1 MIKKFVNKLF
11 YSFRK
16 IKKITYC
23 IITIIFS
30 FEYNEHTKYYILN
43 NIMFQLIV
51 LLFIYFHK

>member
-30 FEYNEHTKYYILN
+30 FEYNERTKYYILN